1 MILKIRNPKTGRF
14 TKAPPE
20 RTINALDTFG
30 QSLVKRGKTILE
42 RSNKVASGTLIDS
55 YHYKLIPTKT
65 GFELQFGFGSASKYW
80 RYIDEGV
87 QGVGGYKGSGGAR
100 GGNSPFKFKYEKPGG
115 KLVEALQSWFDYKGV
130 STPSG
135 MTRLGFAFAIGYSIK
150 RRGLERTMFFS
161 RPLEALYNKMT
172 EKVTKAYA
180 DDVEN
185 LINKMDTVI
194 AELKSD
200 LSNV

>member
-1 MILKIRNPKTGRF
+1 MILKVRNPKTGTF

-20 RTINALDTFG
+20 RTLKALDTFG
-30 QSLVKRGKTILE
+30 QSLVKRGKSILK

-55 YHYKLIPTKT
+55 YHYKLIPIKS

-80 RYIDEGV
+80 RFIDEGV
-87 QGVGGYKGSGGAR
+87 QGVGGAIGSGGAR
-100 GGNSPFKFKYEKPGG
+100 GGNSPYKFKYEKPGG
-115 KLVEALQSWFDYKGV
+115 KLVKALQSWFDYKGV
-130 STPSG
+130 SIPSG
-135 MTRLGFAFAIGYSIK
+135 MARK
-150 RRGLERTMFFS
+150 GLAFS
-161 RPLEALYNKMT
+161 RPLEALYSKMT

-180 DDVEN
+180 DDVES

-194 AELKSD
+194 AEIKSD